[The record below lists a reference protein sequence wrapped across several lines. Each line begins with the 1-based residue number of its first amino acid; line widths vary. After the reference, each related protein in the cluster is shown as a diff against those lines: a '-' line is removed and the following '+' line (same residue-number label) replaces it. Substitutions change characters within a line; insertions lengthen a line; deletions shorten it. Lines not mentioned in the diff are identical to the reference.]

1 MRALTEED
9 VGKLLS
15 LEQLIP
21 AVEAALVAFSRGE
34 IQQPLRSVLPVPQH
48 HGLWGLMPAVWGDL
62 MGIKLVTLF
71 EGNGANGL
79 PTHQASIQLFSAV
92 TGEPLLVMDGRLITE
107 LRTAAV
113 TAVAVRLLT
122 SPGVRSLAILGSG
135 VQARSHLQAL
145 KLVRN
150 FTDIRVWSRT
160 AANAERF
167 AIEAGGRS
175 MPLEDAVR
183 GADVVVS
190 VASTET
196 PLVHGASLKSNAFVA
211 AVAAV
216 GLKRREL
223 DDDAMLASTVVV
235 ESRDSALAESG
246 DIVSSG
252 APDLRRTRRTALWR
266 SPVAPAGPPHRLQV
280 ARHRRYRSRRRPA
293 GLRGAQSQKLT
304 NSAPSRYLH

>member
-145 KLVRN
+145 RLVRN

-252 APDLRRTRRTALWR
+252 APIYAELGELLSGALPLPPLDRRIVFKSLGIAATDLAAARLVFEALNR
-266 SPVAPAGPPHRLQV
+266 KS
-280 ARHRRYRSRRRPA
+280 
-293 GLRGAQSQKLT
+293 
-304 NSAPSRYLH
+304 